1 MDIWKELNNKNTIL
15 NFFLK
20 NANVE
25 SRSEGEEFLSGC
37 KFYLCSISTHRI
49 KCRNEKF

>member
-1 MDIWKELNNKNTIL
+1 MWRELNDKNKIL
-15 NFFLK
+15 NYLLE
-20 NANVE
+20 NAYVE